1 MSRMAPIPS
10 PAPRLEAAE
19 SEPGAEAET
28 GSQPPARA
36 GLLARLRTLD
46 PLFSAL
52 VILPTLLAA
61 LYFGIFASDVYV
73 SESRFIVRSPTKP
86 NLSPLG
92 VVLSGGNIVG
102 ASEESAAVSEFV
114 GSRQALV
121 AINQDGFALRA
132 WGNDEIFRLDR
143 FGGLGSDSDED
154 LFEFYRGKVAAEVAS
169 RTAVTILSVRAFDP
183 VSAQTMNR
191 RLLEAS
197 EVLVNTLSERARRDS
212 IAAAEA
218 ELAQARKLAQNA
230 ALALAAFRNAEGV
243 IDPELQASAGLQ
255 MIGKLQD
262 QMIAAQTQLLQ
273 LETYTPQASQIPY
286 LRTQIRKLEAEIAV
300 QTAQLAGGRGS
311 LSSASVRYQELRLA
325 SEYAERQLA
334 VALTAYQ
341 EAQAEARRKQA
352 YVERIAQPSL
362 PDDAAYPRR
371 IRGILATFVLGLIA
385 WGVAAMLLVGVREHR
400 D

>member
-1 MSRMAPIPS
+1 MSQLAPILHSELPDD
-10 PAPRLEAAE
+10 E
-19 SEPGAEAET
+19 SDAET
-28 GSQPPARA
+28 GEQSTPPAKARLS
-36 GLLARLRTLD
+36 LLARVRALD
-46 PLFSAL
+46 PLFASL
-52 VILPTLLAA
+52 VILPTLIAA

-102 ASEESAAVSEFV
+102 ASEESAAVSEFL
-114 GSRQALV
+114 GSRQALG
-121 AINQDGFALRA
+121 AINEDGFATRA
-132 WGNDEIFRLDR
+132 WGNEHVFRFDR
-143 FGGLGSDSDED
+143 FGGLWSDSAED
-154 LFEFYRGKVAAEVAS
+154 LFDYYRRKVAAEDAKS
-169 RTAVTILSVRAFDP
+169 TGVTVLRVQAFDP

-197 EVLVNTLSERARRDS
+197 EVLVNTLSERARGDG
-212 IAAAEA
+212 IAAAEE
-218 ELAQARKLAQNA
+218 ELEQARKQAQNA
-230 ALALAAFRNAEGV
+230 ALALAAYRNAEGV

-255 MIGKLQD
+255 MVGKLQD
-262 QMIAAQTQLLQ
+262 QLIAAQTQLLQ

-286 LRTQIRKLEAEIAV
+286 LRTQIRKLEGEIAV

-334 VALTAYQ
+334 IALTAYQ

-371 IRGILATFVLGLIA
+371 LRGVLATLVLGLIA
-385 WGVAAMLLVGVREHR
+385 WGVVAMLLVGVREHR

>member
-1 MSRMAPIPS
+1 MTRMTPITRAALDPEQEAH
-10 PAPRLEAAE
+10 PDAAE
-19 SEPGAEAET
+19 APDRISL
-28 GSQPPARA
+28 SSR
-36 GLLARLRTLD
+36 LLARLRRLD
-46 PLFSAL
+46 PLFAVL
-52 VILPTLLAA
+52 VIVPTLLAA
-61 LYFGIFASDVYV
+61 LYFGAFASDVYV

-102 ASEESAAVSEFV
+102 ASEESAAVGEFLA
-114 GSRQALV
+114 SREALV
-121 AINQDGFALRA
+121 AINKDGFASRA
-132 WGNDEIFRLDR
+132 WGNDAIFRLDR
-143 FGGLGSDSDED
+143 FGGLWADTGED
-154 LFEFYRGKVAAEVAS
+154 LFEYYLGQVAAKDADS
-169 RTAVTILSVRAFDP
+169 TMVTVLTVEAFDP
-183 VSAQTMNR
+183 QAAQTINR

-197 EVLVNTLSERARRDS
+197 EVLVNDLSTRARRDG
-212 IAAAEA
+212 IAFAQGELTSARTAA
-218 ELAQARKLAQNA
+218 QGA
-230 ALALAAFRNAEGV
+230 ALALAAFRDAEGV

-262 QMIAAQTQLLQ
+262 QLIAAQTQLLQ

-286 LRTQIRKLEAEIAV
+286 LRTQIRKLEREIGD
-300 QTAQLAGGRGS
+300 QTASLAGGRGS

-325 SEYAERQLA
+325 SEYAEKQLA
-334 VALTAYQ
+334 IALTAYQ

-371 IRGILATFVLGLIA
+371 LRGVAATFVLGLLA

-400 D
+400 E